1 MEKVRNR
8 SLGFTLLE
16 VLIALALAALV
27 TTVLT
32 IGIKIIISDWQ
43 RTKHQLEEKFD
54 ASLVLLQIE
63 TALEGAFAF
72 LYPDRTENKTYIF
85 FEGKKDSLKWV
96 STVSPKRDG
105 KLTAWQ
111 LERGKDEK
119 GLQVRITTAFAENPT
134 KLLEKT
140 EPLDLFEGFLVNF
153 EYLEIEE
160 RDQNTENEK
169 STWLEEWDGKTRQK
183 LPKAVR
189 ISLNEGQTEENPL
202 EIIAIIYANEHL
214 TLRPPTKPQ

>member
-1 MEKVRNR
+1 MEKTRNTT
-8 SLGFTLLE
+8 LGFTLLE

-32 IGIKIIISDWQ
+32 VGIKIITNDWQ
-43 RTKHQLEEKFD
+43 RTEHQLEEKFD
-54 ASLVLLQIE
+54 THLALLQIE
-63 TALEGAFAF
+63 TALEGALPF
-72 LYPDRTENKTYIF
+72 LYPEKKENKNYIF

-111 LERGKDEK
+111 LKRGKDER

-134 KLLEKT
+134 HLLEKT
-140 EPLDLFEGFLVNF
+140 EPLELFEGLSVNF
-153 EYLEIEE
+153 EYLDIEE
-160 RDQNTENEK
+160 RDQLTENEK
-169 STWLEEWDGKTRQK
+169 STWLEEWDGKARQS

-189 ISLNEGQTEENPL
+189 ILLTKEQFKESSLEM
-202 EIIAIIYANEHL
+202 IAIIPAVEHL
-214 TLRPPTKPQ
+214 TLKPLRPQ

>member
-1 MEKVRNR
+1 MEKIR
-8 SLGFTLLE
+8 SRALGFTLLE

-32 IGIKIIISDWQ
+32 IGIKIIIADWQ
-43 RTKHQLEEKFD
+43 RTEQRLEEKFD
-54 ASLVLLQIE
+54 ASLALLQIE

-72 LYPDRTENKTYIF
+72 LYPDRKENKNYIF
-85 FEGKKDSLKWV
+85 FEGEKDSLKWV

-111 LERGKDEK
+111 LKPSKDER
-119 GLQVRITTAFAENPT
+119 GLQVYITTAFAEDPT
-134 KLLEKT
+134 SLLEKT
-140 EPLDLFEGFLVNF
+140 EPLELFEGFSVRF

-160 RDQNTENEK
+160 RDQNTDNQKEN
-169 STWLEEWDGKTRQK
+169 WLEEWDGKTRQG

-189 ISLNEGQTEENPL
+189 ISLTEGQSEENPF
-202 EIIAIIYANEHL
+202 EIIAIIPATEHL
-214 TLRPPTKPQ
+214 TLRPIKPQ

>member
-1 MEKVRNR
+1 LEKVRNR

-43 RTKHQLEEKFD
+43 RTEHQLEEKLD

-63 TALEGAFAF
+63 TALEGALAF
-72 LYPDRTENKTYIF
+72 LYPDRKENKNYIF

-111 LERGKDEK
+111 LKRGKDDQ

-134 KLLEKT
+134 ALLEKI
-140 EPLDLFEGFLVNF
+140 EPIELFSGFSVSF
-153 EYLEIEE
+153 EYLETEE
-160 RDQNTENEK
+160 LDKNTENEK
-169 STWLEEWDGKTRQK
+169 STWLEEWDGKARQS

-189 ISLNEGQTEENPL
+189 IALSEGQTEENPL
-202 EIIAIIYANEHL
+202 EIIAIIPANEHL
-214 TLRPPTKPQ
+214 TSRPIKPQ

>member
-1 MEKVRNR
+1 LEKTRNIT
-8 SLGFTLLE
+8 LGFTLIE

-32 IGIKIIISDWQ
+32 IGIKMIVGDWQ
-43 RTKHQLEEKFD
+43 RTEHKLEEKFD
-54 ASLVLLQIE
+54 ASLALLQIE

-72 LYPDRTENKTYIF
+72 LYPDRKENKNYIF

-111 LERGKDEK
+111 LKRGKDDR
-119 GLQVRITTAFAENPT
+119 GLQVRITTAFAENPSA
-134 KLLEKT
+134 LLEKT
-140 EPLDLFEGFLVNF
+140 DPIELFEGFSVNF

-160 RDQNTENEK
+160 RDKNTENEK
-169 STWLEEWDGKTRQK
+169 SIWLEKWDGKNLQS

-189 ISLNEGQTEENPL
+189 ISLSEGQTEENPL
-202 EIIAIIYANEHL
+202 EIIAIIPANEHL
-214 TLRPPTKPQ
+214 TLRPIKPQ